1 MGIFSWKKF
10 KEGASRVGRAAAKFA
25 GKLNSLYKTF
35 KPIID
40 PLVNSITYG
49 AGSSVLDT
57 ASKFIDQFGNYENL
71 SQEQKDDLF
80 EQGKDIINEKI
91 GGLFSTLAGATI
103 VNPNNIGS
111 IVENARR
118 DKPDHDDTEIRQFRG

>member
-1 MGIFSWKKF
+1 MGIFSWKKI
-10 KEGASRVGRAAAKFA
+10 KEGASPVGRAAAKFA

-40 PLVNSITYG
+40 PIVNTITYG

-57 ASKFIDQFGNYENL
+57 ASKFIDQFSNYDNL
-71 SQEQKDDLF
+71 SQEQNDDLF

-91 GGLFSTLAGATI
+91 GGMFSSLAGATV
-103 VNPNNIGS
+103 VNPNDRGS
-111 IVENARR
+111 TVENERR
-118 DKPDHDDTEIRQFRG
+118 GRPDHDDTEIRQFRS